1 MVSVSLLERRVEM
14 GRDELNDNSWLE
26 VVVRISRVLSEGRR
40 AARRV
45 VRSEI
50 GVEAGIGTERV
61 LGRLR
66 PGKEVRKTLM
76 ILSVIS
82 ATFYGIL
89 GVLYGLR
96 KCI

>member
-1 MVSVSLLERRVEM
+1 MVSVSLLERRVEI
-14 GRDELNDNSWLE
+14 GRDELDDSSRLD
-26 VVVRISRVLSEGRR
+26 VVVRIRRVLREGRR

-50 GVEAGIGTERV
+50 GVEAGTGRERV

-76 ILSVIS
+76 VLSAMFAV
-82 ATFYGIL
+82 
-89 GVLYGLR
+89 
-96 KCI
+96 